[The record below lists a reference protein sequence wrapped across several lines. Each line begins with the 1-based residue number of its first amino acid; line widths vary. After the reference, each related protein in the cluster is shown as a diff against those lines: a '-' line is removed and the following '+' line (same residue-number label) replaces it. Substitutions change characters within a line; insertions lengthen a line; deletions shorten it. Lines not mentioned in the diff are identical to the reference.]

1 MHTISLHPWTHNH
14 EFVAADQSKE
24 RRTIIVVSIT
34 ALMMIAEILA
44 GYVYGSMALLA
55 DGWHMATHAVALGIA
70 VFAYRY
76 ARHHATDPRFTF
88 GTGKV
93 GVLGGFASAITL
105 AIVALLMVGESA
117 VRFYTHAAIRFDE
130 AIVVAIIGL
139 AVNVVC
145 AVVLGTGH
153 THTHAHHEHNHE
165 HEHDEHPHAHRHT
178 GHAHDHNFRAAY
190 LHVLAD
196 AVTSV
201 LAIMALTAGKVWGLV
216 WLDPLMGLV
225 GGGLIARWSFGLI
238 RETGRILLDAV
249 GEESLLQSIRTAIE
263 ARGTDRVADLHVWK
277 VGPQT
282 CAAIVAV
289 VTDHPQAPER
299 YKDLLGHIE
308 GLAHVTIEV
317 QRCSTPAA

>member
-1 MHTISLHPWTHNH
+1 MHTVNLRPWIHNH
-14 EFVAADQSKE
+14 EFAIVDQRKE
-24 RRTIIVVSIT
+24 RRTVIVVSIT
-34 ALMMIAEILA
+34 AVMMLAEVLA
-44 GYVYGSMALLA
+44 GYAFGSMALLA

-105 AIVALLMVGESA
+105 ALVALLMVGESA

-130 AIVVAIIGL
+130 AIVVAVAGL
-139 AVNVVC
+139 VVNVVC
-145 AVVLGTGH
+145 AVVLSATGNH
-153 THTHAHHEHNHE
+153 ADHAHTD
-165 HEHDEHPHAHRHT
+165 HDHDAYALPHRHAS
-178 GHAHDHNFRAAY
+178 HAHDHNFRAAY

-201 LAIMALTAGKVWGLV
+201 LAILALTAGKLWGLV

-225 GGGLIARWSFGLI
+225 GGGLIARWSYGLI

-249 GEESLLQSIRTAIE
+249 GEDSLLRSIRTAIE

-282 CAAIVAV
+282 CAAIVSV
-289 VTDHPQAPER
+289 VTDQPQAPER

-308 GLAHVTIEV
+308 GLAHVTVEV

>member
-1 MHTISLHPWTHNH
+1 MHTINLHPWTHRH
-14 EFVAADQSKE
+14 EFVSVDQSKE

-130 AIVVAIIGL
+130 AIVVAVIGL

-153 THTHAHHEHNHE
+153 AHAEHE
-165 HEHDEHPHAHRHT
+165 HEHDEHTHAHRHA
-178 GHAHDHNFRAAY
+178 HAHDHNFRAAY

-225 GGGLIARWSFGLI
+225 GGALIARWSYGLI
-238 RETGRILLDAV
+238 RETGQILLDAV
-249 GEESLLQSIRTAIE
+249 GETSLLHAIRTAIE

-282 CAAIVAV
+282 CAAIVSV

-308 GLAHVTIEV
+308 GLAHVTVEV